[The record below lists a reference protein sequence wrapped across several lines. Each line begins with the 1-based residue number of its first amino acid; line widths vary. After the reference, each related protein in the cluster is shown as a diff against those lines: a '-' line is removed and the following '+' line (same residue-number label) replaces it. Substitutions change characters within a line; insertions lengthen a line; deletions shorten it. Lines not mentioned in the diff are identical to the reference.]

1 MSTGAGMEA
10 SMVAAGELVADELV
24 VRRAGRAIVDR
35 VSLEVEPY
43 RVVAVSGPSGA
54 GKTTLLSVLAGVLP
68 ADGGALSF
76 AGAPVRAG
84 DHVHLARVGY
94 IPQTYGLVSVLTA
107 SENIEVALRVRGIGG
122 EEARERA
129 VEALARVGLDQMA
142 DRLVGQLSGGQRQR
156 AAVARGLGVRPELLI
171 ADEPTAEL
179 DGDNRDLVVSA
190 LHAEAA
196 RGAAVVVATHDPE
209 VAERADA
216 VVELHDGKIVGAQHS

>member
-1 MSTGAGMEA
+1 
-10 SMVAAGELVADELV
+10 MVAAGELVADRVV
-24 VRRAGRAIVDR
+24 VRRGGRAVVDG

-68 ADGGALSF
+68 ADDGTLTF

-94 IPQTYGLVSVLTA
+94 VPQTYGLVAVLTA
-107 SENIEVALRVRGIGG
+107 AENIEVALRVRGIGG

-171 ADEPTAEL
+171 ADEPTSEL
-179 DGDNRDLVVSA
+179 DGDNRDVVVAA

-216 VVELHDGKIVGAQHS
+216 IVELHDGKVAGARTA

>member
-1 MSTGAGMEA
+1 
-10 SMVAAGELVADELV
+10 MVAAGELVADGLV
-24 VRRAGRAIVDR
+24 VRRGGRAVVDQ

-68 ADGGALSF
+68 SDGGTLTF

-94 IPQTYGLVSVLTA
+94 VPQTYGLVAVLTA
-107 SENIEVALRVRGIGG
+107 AENIEVALRVRGIGG

-209 VAERADA
+209 VADRADA
-216 VVELHDGKIVGAQHS
+216 VVDLHDGKVVGAQHS

>member
-68 ADGGALSF
+68 ADGGTLSF
-76 AGAPVRAG
+76 AGAAVRAG

-94 IPQTYGLVSVLTA
+94 IPQTYGLVAVLTA
-107 SENIEVALRVRGIGG
+107 AENIEVALRVRGIGG